1 MVQKSLKHLFY
12 GNLNKERAIGGITSG
27 TTVIGVGLYICLTVT
42 PNKNKTNTDRHPFES
57 THQGGCIVCVWG
69 GVLLPNYAFLFRI
82 QVLSSPPTSYHVCQD
97 KYTHTHTNTLYG
109 GGEGEQE
116 KEATWAKFW
125 AIQFNAAHLCLKP
138 LPESSTP
145 KPPTR
150 EDQVCHF
157 SVLSQQGST
166 KAFYILASFLS

>member
-12 GNLNKERAIGGITSG
+12 GNLNKERAIGIITSD
-27 TTVIGVGLYICLTVT
+27 TTIIGVGLYICLTIS
-42 PNKNKTNTDRHPFES
+42 PNKNKTNTDRHLFES
-57 THQGGCIVCVWG
+57 THQGDCTVCVWG
-69 GVLLPNYAFLFRI
+69 GVLLPNYVFLFRI

-97 KYTHTHTNTLYG
+97 KTHTHTHPLWRRG
-109 GGEGEQE
+109 RRQE

-125 AIQFNAAHLCLKP
+125 AIQFNAAPLCLKP
-138 LPESSTP
+138 IPESSTP

-157 SVLSQQGST
+157 SVLIQQGST
-166 KAFYILASFLS
+166 KAFYTPASFLS